1 MAVNSRATLTEYCLR
16 ALGEPVVEINV
27 DDSQLEERIDEALDY
42 WNQYHFDGAEKLYL
56 KQKITA
62 TRIDLGVPPM
72 GPPWSWNPDHF
83 QVGDKITG
91 QTSGATAYI
100 CDERGVT
107 INGGDAVGDDHF
119 ILVKDIVGT
128 FEAGETIQ
136 SDRNHPY
143 IDLPVTAIASTITL
157 GTYDKKYIP
166 LPDSVYG
173 VTRVIPFNAA
183 SSSKNLFDLQYQLRL
198 NDLYDLTS
206 TSIIYYKTVMSHIS
220 LLNLELNG
228 YPLYRFNR
236 MQGNLYLDVNWHS
249 AFTIGDYIMIECYRA
264 LDPTQWT
271 KVWNEPWLRKYVTA
285 LFKRQWATNIK
296 KFQGIQLPGG
306 VTIDGDKLYLE
317 AITEI
322 KELENEMLNKS
333 APLEFML
340 G

>member
-1 MAVNSRATLTEYCLR
+1 MAVTSRATLTEYALR

-42 WNQYHFDGAEKLYL
+42 WNQYHFDGAEKMYL

-62 TRIDLGVPPM
+62 STIAITTATSANFPLGSTV
-72 GPPWSWNPDHF
+72 
-83 QVGDKITG
+83 TG
-91 QTSGATAYI
+91 NTSGATAEVVMEHGREEDANI
-100 CDERGVT
+100 IVVKNVT
-107 INGGDAVGDDHF
+107 TNDSNNAQNVF
-119 ILVKDIVGT
+119 NSATTST
-128 FEAGETIQ
+128 FVVGETITC
-136 SDRNHPY
+136 SNGGA
-143 IDLPVTAIASTITL
+143 TAVIAAGGVTL
-157 GTYDKKYIP
+157 GTYDLRYIP
-166 LPDSVYG
+166 LPDYIYG
-173 VTRVIPFNAA
+173 VTRVIPFSAA

-220 LLNLELNG
+220 LLNIELNG

-236 MQGNLYLDVNWHS
+236 MMGRLTLDVSWSS
-249 AFTIGDYIMIECYRA
+249 AFALGDFIMIECYRA
-264 LDPTQWT
+264 LDPSSFS
-271 KVWNEPWLRKYVTA
+271 KVWNEPWFRKYVTA

-306 VTIDGDKLYLE
+306 VTIDGDKLYAE

-322 KELENEMLNKS
+322 KELEDEMLNKS
-333 APLEFML
+333 APLEFLL

>member
-1 MAVNSRATLTEYCLR
+1 MAVTSRATLTEYALR

-42 WNQYHFDGAEKLYL
+42 WNQYHFDGAERMYL

-62 TRIDLGVPPM
+62 SAINITTNTASNFD
-72 GPPWSWNPDHF
+72 
-83 QVGDKITG
+83 VGAKITG
-91 QTSGATAYI
+91 VTSGATAVVCAERDRVSTASEII
-100 CDERGVT
+100 CKDVT
-107 INGGDAVGDDHF
+107 HTGNDMSNAFVATPTATF
-119 ILVKDIVGT
+119 IV
-128 FEAGETIQ
+128 GETI
-136 SDRNHPY
+136 
-143 IDLPVTAIASTITL
+143 TTEGGASAVIHADGVEL
-157 GTYDKKYIP
+157 GTYDLHYFP
-166 LPDSVYG
+166 LPDYIYG
-173 VTRVIPFNAA
+173 VTRVIPFSSA

-206 TSIIYYKTVMSHIS
+206 TSLIYYKTVMSHIS

-236 MQGNLYLDVNWHS
+236 MMGRLMLDVNWNS
-249 AFTIGDYIMIECYRA
+249 ALTMGDFVVVECYRA
-264 LDPTQWT
+264 LDPASFS
-271 KVWNEPWLRKYVTA
+271 KVWNEPWFRRYVTA

-306 VTIDGDKLYLE
+306 VTIDGDKLYTE

-322 KELENEMLNKS
+322 KELEDEMLNKS

>member
-27 DDSQLEERIDEALDY
+27 DDVQLDERIDEALDY
-42 WNQYHFDGAEKLYL
+42 WNQYHFDGAERMYL

-62 TRIDLGVPPM
+62 STIKI
-72 GPPWSWNPDHF
+72 
-83 QVGDKITG
+83 VGTNSDTFKQGDTITG
-91 QTSGATAYI
+91 ATSGATASVCSESGRTAANNIII
-100 CDERGVT
+100 CKNVT
-107 INGGDAVGDDHF
+107 VTSEETKQHHVFNSTTTAAF
-119 ILVKDIVGT
+119 IP
-128 FEAGETIQ
+128 GETITSQ
-136 SDRNHPY
+136 DG
-143 IDLPVTAIASTITL
+143 VTAVVHADGATL
-157 GTYDKKYIP
+157 GTYDLKYFPIP
-166 LPDSVYG
+166 DYVYG
-173 VTRVIPFNAA
+173 VTRVIPFTAA

-206 TSIIYYKTVMSHIS
+206 TSLIYYKTVMSHIS

-236 MQGNLYLDVNWHS
+236 MMGRLSLDVNWD
-249 AFTIGDYIMIECYRA
+249 AALVMGDFILVECYRA
-264 LDPTQWT
+264 LDPTVFT
-271 KVWNEPWLRKYVTA
+271 KVWNEPWFRRYVTA

-333 APLEFML
+333 APLEFFL

>member
-42 WNQYHFDGAEKLYL
+42 WNQYHFDGAEKMYL
-56 KQKITA
+56 KQKISASTIAITTA
-62 TRIDLGVPPM
+62 TSANFP
-72 GPPWSWNPDHF
+72 
-83 QVGDKITG
+83 VGSKITG
-91 QTSGATAYI
+91 NTSGATASV
-100 CDERGVT
+100 CTERGREENSS
-107 INGGDAVGDDHF
+107 I
-119 ILVKDIVGT
+119 IIVKDVTTTGDTNAQHAFNATTTAT
-128 FEAGETIQ
+128 FVVGETITC
-136 SDRNHPY
+136 DNGE
-143 IDLPVTAIASTITL
+143 TAVIAAGGVTL
-157 GTYDKKYIP
+157 GTYDLRYIP
-166 LPDSVYG
+166 LPDYIYG

-236 MQGNLYLDVNWHS
+236 MMGRLSLDVSWS
-249 AFTIGDYIMIECYRA
+249 TAFTIGDFIMIECYRA
-264 LDPTQWT
+264 LDPTVFT
-271 KVWNEPWLRKYVTA
+271 KVWNEPWFRKYVTA

-333 APLEFML
+333 APLEFFL

>member
-1 MAVNSRATLTEYCLR
+1 MAVTSRATLTEYALR

-42 WNQYHFDGAEKLYL
+42 WNQYHFDGAEKMYL

-62 TRIDLGVPPM
+62 STIAITTATSANFPLGSTV
-72 GPPWSWNPDHF
+72 
-83 QVGDKITG
+83 TG
-91 QTSGATAYI
+91 STSGATA
-100 CDERGVT
+100 EVVMEHGREE
-107 INGGDAVGDDHF
+107 DANIIV
-119 ILVKDIVGT
+119 VKDVTTNDSNNAQNVFNSDTTST
-128 FEAGETIQ
+128 FVAGETITC
-136 SDRNHPY
+136 SDGGA
-143 IDLPVTAIASTITL
+143 TAVIAADGVTL
-157 GTYDKKYIP
+157 GTYDLRYIP
-166 LPDSVYG
+166 LPDYIYG
-173 VTRVIPFNAA
+173 VTRVIPFTAA

-220 LLNLELNG
+220 LLNIELNG

-236 MQGNLYLDVNWHS
+236 MMGRLTLDVSWSS
-249 AFTIGDYIMIECYRA
+249 AFALGDFIMIECYRA
-264 LDPTQWT
+264 LDPSTFS
-271 KVWNEPWLRKYVTA
+271 KVWNEPWFRRYVTA

-306 VTIDGDKLYLE
+306 VTIDGDKLYAE

-322 KELENEMLNKS
+322 RELEDEMLNKS
-333 APLEFML
+333 APLEFFL